1 MGGEMMSLD
10 NFISAICKIV
20 AHFLGKSALF
30 SNKFVILQTVSVN
43 A

>member
-1 MGGEMMSLD
+1 MVSID
-10 NFISAICKIV
+10 DIISTICKIV
-20 AHFLGKSALF
+20 AHFLGKSAFF